1 MKKILN
7 RLEETLACI
16 VFMVML
22 ALTFVNV
29 VFRNF
34 SASISFTEEI
44 TTSLFVLLCML
55 GTSIAA
61 RDHAHLGLSALTELM
76 PKKAA
81 LMLSVIGNV
90 LGVVMSVILIITG
103 ISMVKLQFD
112 AKVISI
118 ALQLPQWIYG
128 SFLPLGAL
136 LMTIRFSQAA
146 MDDWKKYKE
155 EQ

>member
-7 RLEETLACI
+7 RLEEALACI

-136 LMTIRFSQAA
+136 LMAIRFSQAA

>member
-1 MKKILN
+1 MKRILD

-16 VFMVML
+16 VFMIML

-76 PKKAA
+76 PKRTARLLA
-81 LMLSVIGNV
+81 VIGNL
-90 LGVVMSVILIITG
+90 LGVVMSVILLVTG
-103 ISMVKLQFD
+103 ISMVKLQYET
-112 AKVISI
+112 KVISI

-128 SFLPLGAL
+128 AFLPLGAL
-136 LMTIRFSQAA
+136 LMTIRFAQAA
-146 MDDWKKYKE
+146 RDDWKKMKE

>member
-1 MKKILN
+1 MKRILD
-7 RLEETLACI
+7 RMEEFLACI

-76 PKKAA
+76 PKKVA
-81 LMLSVIGNV
+81 LLLAVIGNL
-90 LGVVMSVILIITG
+90 LGVAMSAILLVTG
-103 ISMVKLQFD
+103 ISMVKLQME

-118 ALQLPQWIYG
+118 ALQIPQWIYG
-128 SFLPLGAL
+128 LFLPVGAL
-136 LMTIRFSQAA
+136 LMMIRFSQAA
-146 MDDWKKYKE
+146 WDEWKKVKE